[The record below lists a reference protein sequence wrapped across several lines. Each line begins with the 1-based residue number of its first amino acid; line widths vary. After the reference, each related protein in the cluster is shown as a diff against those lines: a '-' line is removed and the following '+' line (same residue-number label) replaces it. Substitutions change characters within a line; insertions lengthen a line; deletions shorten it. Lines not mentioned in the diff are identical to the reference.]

1 MRHAAAL
8 IAALTTAACGS
19 VAGNDDDTTDTT
31 DETDDQ
37 HDTQHE
43 TETGGDAD
51 ADVDAATE
59 ATEAE
64 DQAEAEAEADV
75 DAGDD
80 TTGTIDCSVDKLC
93 ERCSGT
99 WEIAIEPAPGFP
111 LTIDGDG
118 DGSRIVVS
126 GGCEYTA
133 GPGAWFHDC
142 DPTGPVVVLVETLAA
157 WTTYRVHVDAT
168 CEEG

>member
-8 IAALTTAACGS
+8 IAALATAACGS

-43 TETGGDAD
+43 TESGGDAD
-51 ADVDAATE
+51 ADVDAAAD

-64 DQAEAEAEADV
+64 DQAEVDV

-99 WEIAIEPAPGFP
+99 WEIAIDPAPGFP
-111 LTIDGDG
+111 ITIDGDG
-118 DGSRIVVS
+118 EGSRIVVS

-142 DPTGPVVVLVETLAA
+142 DPTGRVVVLVETLAA